1 MVKGTFM
8 ACNCDIFLP
17 SHRKWLQLL
26 IISELQL
33 LGNYCT
39 PVHKPMMPVMRVA
52 SLYLCSMQPAEPQV
66 LGERERI
73 LKKTVFGLS
82 NGKDEI
88 SMN

>member
-73 LKKTVFGLS
+73 LKMTVFGLS